1 MTDATTNPAPA
12 NRAPASPMNA
22 SPAKASPAKA
32 SPAVLRLE
40 EIDACVFD
48 AYGTLF
54 DTSSAVDRCRGA
66 LGDAWQS
73 FAQLWR
79 RKQLEY
85 SWLRSLMGRHTD
97 FWHVTAEALDYTF
110 AAFRRNDP
118 QLRALLL
125 QEYLSLQAFPGVRDL
140 LARLKAAGKRTALL
154 SNGSPTMLTALVSS
168 AGLSRLLDAVLSVEA
183 AGVYKPH
190 PSVYQLAADRLS
202 AAANR
207 ILFFSSNGWDVQGAA
222 AFGFR
227 AIWINRALD
236 PPEQLPGDLA
246 ATVGGLD
253 EVPALLGV
261 A

>member
-1 MTDATTNPAPA
+1 MSNAPVL
-12 NRAPASPMNA
+12 NAPMLNA
-22 SPAKASPAKA
+22 VSS
-32 SPAVLRLE
+32 LRDVRLRD
-40 EIDACVFD
+40 IDACVFD

-54 DTSSAVDRCRGA
+54 DTSSAVNKCRET
-66 LGDAWQS
+66 LGDAWQA

-118 QLRALLL
+118 QLRALLM
-125 QEYLSLQAFPGVRDL
+125 QQYLSLEAFPGAREL
-140 LARLKAAGKRTALL
+140 LARLKDAGRRTALL
-154 SNGSPTMLTALVSS
+154 SNGSPTMLTALVNSS
-168 AGLSRLLDAVLSVEA
+168 GLSRLLDAVLSVEA
-183 AGVYKPH
+183 AGVFKPH
-190 PSVYQLAADRLS
+190 PSVYQLAVDRLS

-227 AIWINRALD
+227 AIWINRALE
-236 PPEQLPGDLA
+236 PQEKLPGELA
-246 ATVGGLD
+246 GMVGGIE

-261 A
+261 K

>member
-1 MTDATTNPAPA
+1 MSTASM
-12 NRAPASPMNA
+12 RAID
-22 SPAKASPAKA
+22 
-32 SPAVLRLE
+32 LRD
-40 EIDACVFD
+40 IDACVFD

-54 DTSSAVDRCRGA
+54 DTSSAVSRCRET
-66 LGDAWQS
+66 LGDVWQG
-73 FAQLWR
+73 FAQMWR

-85 SWLRSLMGRHTD
+85 TWLRALMGRHTD

-118 QLRALLL
+118 QLRALLM
-125 QEYLSLQAFPGVRDL
+125 QQYLSLEAYPGVSDL
-140 LARLKAAGKRTALL
+140 LGKLKAAGKRTALL

-168 AGLSRLLDAVLSVEA
+168 SGLTRLLDAVLSVEQV
-183 AGVYKPH
+183 GVFKPH

-207 ILFFSSNGWDVQGAA
+207 ILFFSSNGWDAQGAA

-227 AIWINRALD
+227 AIWINRALE
-236 PPEQLPGDLA
+236 PQEALPGELA
-246 ATVGGLD
+246 GMVGGID

-261 A
+261 K